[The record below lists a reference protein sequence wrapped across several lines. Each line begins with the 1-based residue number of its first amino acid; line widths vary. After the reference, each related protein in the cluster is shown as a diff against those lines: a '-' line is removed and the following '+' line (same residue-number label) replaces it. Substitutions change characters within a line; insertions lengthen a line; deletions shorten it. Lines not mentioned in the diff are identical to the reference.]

1 MLIQWFPGHMAKTK
15 RLITEHLKAVD
26 VAVELLDARI
36 PMSSANPMVENLV
49 QNKPRIIVLNK
60 SDLADVKITEK
71 WIEYFKKENIDVIP
85 VSTYNGKDKK
95 KLINLIREKA
105 KPVLEKW
112 QRRGLKNRSV
122 RIMILGIP
130 NVGKSTLINFLS
142 GSKATRTANTPGH
155 TKGKQWV
162 RLSSGLDLLDTPG
175 VLWPKFE
182 DQNAALKLAATGAI
196 AGEIFDSYEVVTTLL
211 AALKEISPQILKEK
225 YDIEDVN
232 QDTQILLEL
241 IGKRRGC
248 LLPGGEID
256 STRAEA
262 LVLTDFRSGKLGRVT
277 LDVPPSE
284 DKNEYC

>member
-15 RLITEHLKAVD
+15 RLIIEHLKAVD

-36 PMSSANPMVENLV
+36 PISSANPMVEKLLE
-49 QNKPRIIVLNK
+49 NKPRIIVLNK
-60 SDLADVKITEK
+60 SDLADANVTQE
-71 WIEYFKKENIDVIP
+71 WVEYFKKQKIDVIP

-105 KPVLEKW
+105 RPVLERW
-112 QRRGLKNRSV
+112 QRRGMKNRSV

-142 GSKATRTANTPGH
+142 GSRATRTANTPGH
-155 TKGKQWV
+155 TRGKQWV

-182 DQNAALKLAATGAI
+182 DQVAALRLAATGAI
-196 AGEIFDSYEVVTTLL
+196 AGDIFDASEVVTALL
-211 AALKEISPQILKEK
+211 NALKETSPKILKEK
-225 YDIEDVN
+225 YNIEDVN
-232 QDTQILLEL
+232 QDPQILLEM

-248 LLPGGEID
+248 LLSGGAID
-256 STRAEA
+256 YTRAET
-262 LVLTDFRSGKLGRVT
+262 LVLTDFRSGKLGKVT
-277 LDVPPSE
+277 LDMPPKE
-284 DKNEYC
+284 EK

>member
-60 SDLADVKITEK
+60 LDLADVKITEK
-71 WIEYFKKENIDVIP
+71 WIEYFKKEDIDVIP

>member
-71 WIEYFKKENIDVIP
+71 WIEYFKKKDIDVIP

-162 RLSSGLDLLDTPG
+162 RLSLGLDLLDTPG

-277 LDVPPSE
+277 LDMPPSE
-284 DKNEYC
+284 DKK

>member
-277 LDVPPSE
+277 LDMPPSE

>member
-15 RLITEHLKAVD
+15 RLIIEHLKAVD

-71 WIEYFKKENIDVIP
+71 WIEYFKKEDIDVIP

-112 QRRGLKNRSV
+112 QRRGLKKRSV

-277 LDVPPSE
+277 LDMPPSE
-284 DKNEYC
+284 DKK

>member
-71 WIEYFKKENIDVIP
+71 WIEYFKKEDIDVIP

-262 LVLTDFRSGKLGRVT
+262 LVLTDFRSGKLGRAT
-277 LDVPPSE
+277 LDMPPSE
-284 DKNEYC
+284 DKK

>member
-95 KLINLIREKA
+95 KLINLIREKS

-277 LDVPPSE
+277 LDMPPSE

>member
-71 WIEYFKKENIDVIP
+71 WIEYFKKEDIDVIP

-112 QRRGLKNRSV
+112 QRRGLKKRSV

-262 LVLTDFRSGKLGRVT
+262 LVLTDFRSRKLGRVT
-277 LDVPPSE
+277 LDMPPSE
-284 DKNEYC
+284 DKK

>member
-71 WIEYFKKENIDVIP
+71 WIEYFKKEDIDVIP

-284 DKNEYC
+284 DKK

>member
-155 TKGKQWV
+155 AKGKQWV

-277 LDVPPSE
+277 LDMPPSE
-284 DKNEYC
+284 DKK

>member
-71 WIEYFKKENIDVIP
+71 WIKYFKKEDIDVIP

-95 KLINLIREKA
+95 KLIKLIREKA

-277 LDVPPSE
+277 LDMPPSE
-284 DKNEYC
+284 DKK